1 MLGSANGENEIT
13 GVEEKESMFAK
24 SFNSRLLTS
33 AITPIILKCLPSF
46 KVLFSKM
53 SRSSSEDGTL
63 HLYEKR

>member
-13 GVEEKESMFAK
+13 GIEEKESMFAK
-24 SFNSRLLTS
+24 SFNSRLLIS

-46 KVLFSKM
+46 KVLFNKM